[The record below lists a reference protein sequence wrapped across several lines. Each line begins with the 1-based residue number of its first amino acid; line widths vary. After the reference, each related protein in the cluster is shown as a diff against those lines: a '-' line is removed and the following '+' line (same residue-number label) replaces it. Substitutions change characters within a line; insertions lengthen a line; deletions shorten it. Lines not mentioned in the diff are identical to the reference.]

1 MALPTLL
8 APEGLEL
15 LRPEMLDI
23 LNLRERHGLTQST
36 RLVLKKTPQDPA
48 YANMLY
54 AGHEGGDRVFVR
66 KP

>member
-1 MALPTLL
+1 
-8 APEGLEL
+8 
-15 LRPEMLDI
+15 MLDI